1 MDDADRK
8 FTLTDRDL
16 MKDFD
21 PNKLDRVGKP
31 IGVEEHTFQPEAAE
45 TKQAKASHTLLDM
58 SKDYEFF
65 TTGVI
70 HAVTSFDRD
79 PVSEFNRQYPPST
92 NDDLPVMIDYSQP
105 FFEGLNVCV
114 VAGLP
119 VDCNRRIYAIMRDR
133 FDVLRNTIAGIAM
146 IDRRTGFYAKLN
158 FYEMEIVD
166 PFALKRMSVVT
177 KLPTVPITVFGVSSN
192 KGLSYLQ
199 GRQYPQLPLL
209 VTEAAQPDVILEGK
223 SVLGPPPSPEA
234 LMPKESK

>member
-31 IGVEEHTFQPEAAE
+31 IGVEEHTLQPEAAE

-70 HAVTSFDRD
+70 HAVTAFDRD
-79 PVSEFNRQYPPST
+79 PVSEFNRQHPPST
-92 NDDLPVMIDYSQP
+92 NDDLPVMIDYVQP

-119 VDCNRRIYAIMRDR
+119 VDCNRRIYAILRDR

-146 IDRRTGFYAKLN
+146 IDRRSGFYAKLN

-166 PFALKRMSVVT
+166 PFALKRMAVVT

-199 GRQYPQLPLL
+199 SRQYPQLPLL

-234 LMPKESK
+234 LMPKDPK